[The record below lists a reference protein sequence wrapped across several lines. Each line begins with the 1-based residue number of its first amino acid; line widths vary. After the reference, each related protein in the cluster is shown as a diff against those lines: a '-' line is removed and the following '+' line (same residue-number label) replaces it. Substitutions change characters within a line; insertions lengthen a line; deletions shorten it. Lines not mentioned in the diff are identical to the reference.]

1 MYTSKTFEIL
11 GNCAGELQDYTIEG
25 IENVHL
31 RGAMFGYY
39 KRGSGTAKVDR
50 RWPDKGLQLIK
61 PGKLIKMMNDEYSDA
76 TVEKFV
82 NRIKAYIS
90 AHGDEH
96 GEGIEAPV
104 FSIASGALISHY
116 YLEDNYVER
125 RGTLGSSCMR
135 YASCQPYFKL
145 YERNDDA
152 VSMLVLRNSDHV
164 IVARALLWFDGTDT
178 YMDTIYHIADK
189 YVESMI
195 DYACKHGIYYKKQQ
209 SCHYF
214 AFDML
219 NRQRVQPKIVRIP
232 INNIDTGSWEF
243 PWLDTLMYGSLNEDG
258 VFYLTNTLTT
268 DTDTDSVYSF
278 RSTSGSISE
287 LSVDDDRLLH
297 METAF
302 ALLYDAPQSPSVK
315 AFLETRDELVKAVA
329 NKESDVVEWN
339 NGLLATVIKDHDYNS
354 RRYRKLFL
362 DNEPAEGQVE
372 INGEFYDEEDCVV
385 DYHGEWIHQDDAVCV
400 NGDWYHVDDD
410 NIIYSSPHGEY
421 YLADDVTWVESRCNY
436 YLNDETVWDE
446 YNDESIHE
454 NDAVYVEDYGYVH
467 TDNIDDVAVYIDG
480 SYYHIDKCFQC
491 EITEEWYLNK
501 EEHQLPDG
509 RSVCEQAYNDWMAEN
524 ETDEEEVDEQP

>member
-1 MYTSKTFEIL
+1 MYTLKTFEIL
-11 GNCAGELQDYTIEG
+11 GNCVSEIQDHTIEG
-25 IENVHL
+25 IEHLHL

-39 KRGSGTAKVDR
+39 KRGSGAAKVEG

-61 PGKLIKMMNDEYSDA
+61 PGKLIKMMYDGYSDA
-76 TVEKFV
+76 QVEKFV

-90 AHGDEH
+90 AYGDEH

-104 FSIASGALISHY
+104 FSIASGGLISHY
-116 YLEDNYVER
+116 YLEDNYVEK
-125 RGTLGSSCMR
+125 RGNLGNSCMR

-219 NRQRVQPKIVRIP
+219 NRQRIQPKIVRIP
-232 INNIDTGSWEF
+232 INNIEISSWEF
-243 PWLDTLMYGSLNEDG
+243 PWLDTLMYGSLGEDG
-258 VFYLTNTLTT
+258 VFYLSNTLTT
-268 DTDTDSVYSF
+268 DTDTDGVYSF

-329 NKESDVVEWN
+329 SKDSDVVEWN
-339 NGLLATVIKDHDYNS
+339 NGLLATVIKDHDYSS
-354 RRYRKLFL
+354 RRYRKLFV
-362 DNEPAEGQVE
+362 DNEPDEGKVE
-372 INGEFYDEEDCVV
+372 INGEFYDEEDCVI
-385 DYHGEWIHQDDAVCV
+385 DYHGNWVHQDDAVCV
-400 NGDWYHVDDD
+400 DGDWYHTDD
-410 NIIYSSPHGEY
+410 NYIRYSESRGEY
-421 YLADDVTWVESRCNY
+421 YLAEDVTWVETRQDY
-436 YLNDETVWDE
+436 YLNDDTVWDE
-446 YNDESIHE
+446 YNDESIL
-454 NDAVYVEDYGYVH
+454 DRDSVYVEDYGYVH
-467 TDNIDDVAVYIDG
+467 EDDVDEVAVLVNGEYHKIDE
-480 SYYHIDKCFQC
+480 CFQC
-491 EITEEWYLNK
+491 QITDEWYLNK

-524 ETDEEEVDEQP
+524 DTDEEEVEEQP